1 MRIGALRHWVV
12 IQQLARTLDGSGNT
26 VEAWSDFASVYA
38 EVAPLSARE
47 FVAGQAVQSGVDTRI
62 TIRYLAGVRPTMRIL
77 HDGRLFN
84 IQGVLSDT
92 ASGRE
97 YLTLPCSEGVNDG

>member
-1 MRIGALRHWVV
+1 M
-12 IQQLARTLDGSGNT
+12 IQQLTRSLDAGGNT
-26 VEAWSDFASVYA
+26 VEAWTDFASVYA

>member
-12 IQQLARTLDGSGNT
+12 IQQLTRSLDAGGNT
-26 VEAWSDFASVYA
+26 VEAWTDFASVYA

-84 IQGVLSDT
+84 IQGGLSDT